1 MATSP
6 IHKSPLEYF
15 KEELDFFEK
24 NKDRLL
30 EEHLGQYALI
40 KGHELISTYSSS
52 EDAYRAG
59 IHQFG
64 RQPFLIKHIV
74 EKEEPAQ
81 IPALY
86 TGTIG
91 ADF

>member
-6 IHKSPLEYF
+6 IHNPPLEYF
-15 KEELDFFEK
+15 KDELDYYEK
-24 NKDRLL
+24 NKDWLL
-30 EEHLGQYALI
+30 KNHLGQYALI
-40 KGHELISTYSSS
+40 MGREFISIFSSS

-59 IHQFG
+59 IVQFG
-64 RQPFLIKHIV
+64 RQPFLIKHIA

-81 IPALY
+81 IPALF
-86 TGTIG
+86 TGLIG

>member
-6 IHKSPLEYF
+6 SQKTPLDF
-15 KEELDFFEK
+15 FHEELDYFEE

-30 EEHLGQYALI
+30 KNHLGQYALI
-40 KGHELISTYSSS
+40 MGREIISTFSSS

-59 IHQFG
+59 IVKFG
-64 RQPFLIKHIV
+64 RQPFLIKHIA

-81 IPALY
+81 IPALF
-86 TGTIG
+86 TGLIG